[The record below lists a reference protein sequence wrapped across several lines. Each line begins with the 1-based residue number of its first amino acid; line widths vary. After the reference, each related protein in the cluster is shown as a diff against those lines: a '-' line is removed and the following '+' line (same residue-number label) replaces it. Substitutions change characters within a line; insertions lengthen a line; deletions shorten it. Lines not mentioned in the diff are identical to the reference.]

1 MENVDV
7 TQWRFNDKRGIPV
20 AISIGRIKGGRV
32 FLTWIARARR
42 QSKRFNGAQFY
53 AHPEAAL

>member
-1 MENVDV
+1 M